1 MVTPSY
7 TRTAPHR
14 GAVLL
19 FVGVRRPAVERSGTN
34 ALGVRRPRRPV
45 AHGSLPYIVGADDSV
60 RPYKLLKLCTS
71 PPHSHVSAKS
81 THRLLNKRIIAMMTA
96 TERIEKTGSKNVV
109 VIYISQLTVISLSL
123 PVTVPLSQHVA
134 DIMPRY
140 ASSLN
145 VSFP

>member
-7 TRTAPHR
+7 TRTAPAGALSFCSQGTASYR
-14 GAVLL
+14 GAQRNKCPWGTTPPPSRCARLL
-19 FVGVRRPAVERSGTN
+19 ALHRRGGRLCP
-34 ALGVRRPRRPV
+34 P
-45 AHGSLPYIVGADDSV
+45 
-60 RPYKLLKLCTS
+60 PYKLLKLCTS
-71 PPHSHVSAKS
+71 PPHSHVSTKS